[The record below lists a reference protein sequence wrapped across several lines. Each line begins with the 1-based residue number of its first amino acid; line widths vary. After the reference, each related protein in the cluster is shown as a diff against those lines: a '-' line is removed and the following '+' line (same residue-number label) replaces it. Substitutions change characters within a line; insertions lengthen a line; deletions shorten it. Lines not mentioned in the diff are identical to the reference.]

1 MFPITWN
8 AGSVL
13 ALQLMNVGL
22 VDASEKL
29 ALLDAL
35 DVIMRFLKQ
44 RSRYWDIARTLL
56 RKSLAHLEIRN
67 DS

>member
-1 MFPITWN
+1 
-8 AGSVL
+8 
-13 ALQLMNVGL
+13 MNVGL

-56 RKSLAHLEIRN
+56 GKSPAHLEIRN